1 MRAPAQTVPN
11 LAPTNTQSKPVTRQ
25 PSVILKEGKSG
36 LRFGP
41 VATGQVALGKDACG
55 Y

>member
-1 MRAPAQTVPN
+1 MGAPAQTVSNP
-11 LAPTNTQSKPVTRQ
+11 APTNNQSKPAIRQ